1 MDGEIRA
8 TIVRALP
15 PAAAIF
21 VFGVIYGSLARPE
34 LGVIATILSSL
45 LIFSGAVQ
53 FTIVGLL
60 TAGAGPVALLV
71 GATTLNLRN
80 LVLGAMLRTR
90 IHGSSL
96 QRGAL
101 AWFLTD
107 EAAGLTV
114 ASKGDASRILLLCGS
129 MFYVSWQ
136 LGTML
141 GVAGASLDHLS
152 DAAAAVFP
160 VLFIGLAA
168 AVCPSWSV
176 AGRAVA
182 AAATAALAS
191 WLWPGSQG
199 IAAVA
204 VAIAVSL
211 PGRDA

>member
-1 MDGEIRA
+1 MDGEVRK
-8 TIVRALP
+8 TILRALP

-34 LGVIATILSSL
+34 LGVIATLLSSL
-45 LIFSGAVQ
+45 LIFSGSVQ
-53 FTIVGLL
+53 FTIAGLL
-60 TAGAGPVALLV
+60 TAGAGPAALLA
-71 GATTLNLRN
+71 GAATLNLRN

-90 IHGSSL
+90 IRGSSI
-96 QRGAL
+96 QRGAI

-114 ASKGDASRILLLCGS
+114 ASKGDATKILLLSGS

-168 AVCPSWSV
+168 AVCPSWAV

-182 AAATAALAS
+182 AAAAAALAS